1 MSTSTSSPRR
11 PPPTVQDKN
20 VQERDHSIPIGGD
33 ASNEQHVLVDIVLG
47 GSTNL
52 RMSINQVINH
62 EITMRI
68 ITEGRNRVVQSPII
82 TDQARYPNQ
91 GTYDARLR
99 SYVSCPTT
107 KTQRPK
113 ELSEAGFFY

>member
-1 MSTSTSSPRR
+1 M
-11 PPPTVQDKN
+11 
-20 VQERDHSIPIGGD
+20 GGG

-62 EITMRI
+62 ETTMRI
-68 ITEGRNRVVQSPII
+68 ITEGRDRVVQSPVII
-82 TDQARYPNQ
+82 DQARYPVQ

-113 ELSEAGFFY
+113 ELIEACFFY